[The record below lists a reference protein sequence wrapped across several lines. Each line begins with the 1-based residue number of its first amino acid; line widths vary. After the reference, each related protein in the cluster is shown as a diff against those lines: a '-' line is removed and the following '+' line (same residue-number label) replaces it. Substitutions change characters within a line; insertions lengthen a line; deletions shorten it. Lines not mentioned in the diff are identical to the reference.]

1 MPQYHCVENNTKLA
15 WICLLLLISLP
26 QPKTN
31 MKRLLLL
38 LILSAAGVVMSGSA
52 SAQCTFS
59 GVQFPLT
66 TFTPTSTT
74 FQVAS
79 ANIYAGEYSAYNVT
93 AGAVYEWS
101 LCTQD
106 GGNATYDS
114 QLSLFDASN
123 TAFSIDY
130 SDDFCGDD
138 AKITWTATFTGQVY
152 VQVNLYNCQVN
163 EVSTTLVYR
172 RASAPVAQGCP
183 FSGTQFPSTIF
194 TPTSTTFQVAAT
206 NIFAGEYSVYNV
218 TAGSTY
224 EWSTCVADGGNAS
237 YDSQLS
243 LFNAANTTTAIAFA
257 DNTCGDDAKIT
268 WTAPFSGQV
277 YLLVNQANCITN
289 STATTV
295 VYRRSSAAGGGPAN
309 DNCVGATILPV
320 GGNCAPVNAT
330 LQGATAGNPST
341 GCSGTNTDDVWFTFA
356 SISEETLYMDIVPT
370 GAGIDPVVE
379 VFIGSDCNSL
389 QSVGCFNAGVDGE
402 GEFITSAM
410 TGVPFGTTIWLRV
423 YDFQAAPASNPNF
436 TVCVFQTNEFDVDG
450 DDCETAIQVTTTDL
464 CTQPLTLN
472 LGDYNVSPA
481 TGNDCLQQYAS
492 DVWLQFSALSDSV
505 FYDAVP
511 QGANVDLIVEI
522 YQGTDCGTMEFV
534 GCADFTN
541 PGEPESVV
549 IGPLTSTDPFF
560 VRIADINQNADP
572 NLNFTF
578 CAYDQLEEEPIT
590 NDECAGA
597 ILLNTSANCT
607 PTAFSTLGATGSAP
621 ASSCSPGGSA
631 AEDVWFRFVATSTS
645 ATIRVGAVNGSDPV
659 IQYFSGTCTNLVSRG
674 CSDFFIEGVDENL
687 TATGLVVGQT
697 YYVRVYDYRGVN
709 ATSNDFTICVIA
721 NASSPNDNCNTAI
734 PLVTETPA
742 TYTYFNTA
750 LATQSSTGCTGNAN
764 DDVWFSFVAGENPA
778 GTTISVGGD
787 LDFSTVFQVYSGTC
801 GNLTSVQCVNNV
813 TTGTYDVETQ
823 AFTNLTPGQTYYIRV
838 YDFDAS
844 VTNSTFYV
852 YVLGTPAGCNLPA
865 PVATAQGNTI
875 ICGNGAV
882 NISVP
887 QQAGITYQW
896 RLDGVNIPGAT
907 SNIVSANQSGSYTVV
922 ITDAANC
929 TATSNVIDVLI
940 IPQPNPTITANGS
953 ATVCTGGSVT
963 LSTTSQPGITYQWFR
978 DSNPVAG
985 ATSASY
991 NATIAGSYTLV
1002 ATAAPGCLGTSNAIL
1017 VSVVGAPTAVIS
1029 AGGSTTICQGS
1040 NIVLSI
1046 ATEPGVNVQWR
1057 LNGVNIGGAT
1067 SNTFSANQAGTYTA
1081 VASVG
1086 ANCSTT
1092 SNSITIN
1099 VVPGPTASASAAGA
1113 TEFCQGGSVTLNAAA
1128 VTGATYQWQNSG
1140 IAIPGA
1146 TSQSYSATTSGNY
1159 SVVVSTSACSAT
1171 SNSIDVVVNPSP
1183 VATASANGPTTV
1195 CQGGSVSL
1203 SAAQVN
1209 GASYQWNNGANPV
1222 AGATSSTFSA
1232 TAAGNYTVT
1241 VTANGCSATSA
1252 AVSVTITPP
1261 PAATITASGSTTVCE
1276 GNTVTLNANTG
1287 ANLSYQW
1294 LLNGAPINGATAQS
1308 YTAAVAGS
1316 YTVTVSQGANCS
1328 ATSSAATV
1336 NILAAPQATVT
1347 ASGPL
1352 AICQGGS
1359 VNLNAAQVAGNT
1371 YQWQVNGANIA
1382 GATNA
1387 SYAANAAGSYAVVVT
1402 STNGCASTS
1411 TASVVTVNPLP
1422 NATITPNGPTTF
1434 CVGGNVLLQ
1443 GTSGNGLNY
1452 QWNNNGNAISGA
1464 VNSVLNVNQSGSYT
1478 VTVTDLNGCSAT
1490 SSALAVN
1497 VAGTAAQI
1505 SFTGNPAICDGN
1517 SVVLNANDVAGL
1529 SYQWSNNGAAI
1540 SGATAQTFVAS
1551 AGGNYTVT
1559 VTDQNNC
1566 ASTSSVV
1573 TVTVGQTP
1581 GIPTVSAGGPTTFCE
1596 GDNVALSTSPS
1607 AGITYQWLVDG
1618 NPIAGANQNTFSAE
1632 DAGAYSLQVTNTAGC
1647 QNASEPISVNV
1658 NSLPAVSLT
1667 LGQTVVCLNT
1677 DLTLSGGLPAG
1688 GTYSGANI
1696 SNGIFNAGSEGI
1708 FSVNYSFTD
1717 NNGCS
1722 ASASADVQA
1731 EDCAGIETA
1740 STEGFVLYP
1749 NPAQE
1754 SVVIES
1760 TTSAQVQGIS
1770 VFDLSGRA
1778 ISVEVQRTA
1787 QNRYMLNTAWLAAGT
1802 YQVVILTELR
1812 STVKNFVKVQ

>member
-1 MPQYHCVENNTKLA
+1 
-15 WICLLLLISLP
+15 
-26 QPKTN
+26 

-38 LILSAAGVVMSGSA
+38 LILSAASVVYTGSA

-59 GVQFPLT
+59 GVQFPFT
-66 TFTPTSTT
+66 TFTPNTTT

-79 ANIYAGEYSAYNVT
+79 TAIYAGEYSVYNVLP
-93 AGAVYEWS
+93 GVVYEWS
-101 LCTQD
+101 LCSTD

-114 QLSLFDASN
+114 QLTLFDASN
-123 TAFSIDY
+123 TSVELTS

-138 AKITWTATFTGQVY
+138 AKITWTSWVSGQVY
-152 VQVNLYNCQVN
+152 VQVNRWNCDTNQVL
-163 EVSTTLVYR
+163 TTLVYR
-172 RASAPVAQGCP
+172 RVTPLGNEPCV
-183 FSGTQFPSTIF
+183 FSGTQYPSTVF
-194 TPTSTTFQVAAT
+194 TPTSTTFQAAAA

-224 EWSTCVADGGNAS
+224 EWSTCTADGGNAT
-237 YDSQLS
+237 YDSQLT
-243 LFNAANTTTAIAFA
+243 LFNAANTSVALAYA

-268 WTAPFSGQV
+268 WTATFSGQV
-277 YLLVNQANCITN
+277 YVLVNQANCTTN
-289 STATTV
+289 STSTTV
-295 VYRRSSAAGGGPAN
+295 VYRRSSAAGGAPAN
-309 DNCVGATILPV
+309 DNCAGATIVPV
-320 GGNCAPVNAT
+320 GINCSPVNAT
-330 LQGATAGNPST
+330 LQGATAGTPVT
-341 GCSGTNTDDVWFTFA
+341 GCAGTNTDDVWFTFA
-356 SISEETLYMDIVPT
+356 SISEETLYIDVVPT
-370 GAGIDPVVE
+370 GTGLDPVVE
-379 VFIGSDCNSL
+379 VFIGNSCTAL
-389 QSVGCFNAGVDGE
+389 QSVGCFDAGADGQ
-402 GEFITSAM
+402 GEYITSAM

-423 YDFQAAPASNPNF
+423 YDWQSNAASNPNF
-436 TVCVFQTNEFDVDG
+436 TVCAFQTNEFDIDG
-450 DDCETAIQVTTTDL
+450 DDCEKAIQVTTTDL

-472 LGDYNVSPA
+472 LGDYTVSPS

-505 FYDAVP
+505 LYDAVP
-511 QGANVDLIVEI
+511 QGANMDLVVEI
-522 YQGTDCGTMEFV
+522 YQGLDCGNLNFV

-541 PGEPESVV
+541 PGQPESVV

-560 VRIADINQNADP
+560 VRIADLNLNADP

-578 CAYDQLEEEPIT
+578 CAYNQVEEQPIT
-590 NDECAGA
+590 NDECSGA
-597 ILLNTSANCT
+597 ILLNPGATCT
-607 PTAFSTLGATGSAP
+607 PTAFNTVGATGSAP
-621 ASSCSPGGSA
+621 TSSCSAGGSA
-631 AEDVWFRFVATSTS
+631 AQDVWFRFVATSTS

-659 IQYFSGTCTNLVSRG
+659 IQYFSGTCANLVSRG

-721 NASSPNDNCNTAI
+721 NTSSPNDNCNTAI

-750 LATQSSTGCTGNAN
+750 LATQSSTGCAGNAN
-764 DDVWFSFVAGENPA
+764 DDVWFSFVAGQNPV

-787 LDFSTVFQVYSGTC
+787 LDFSSVFQVYSGTC
-801 GNLTSVQCVNNV
+801 GNLTSIQCVNNV
-813 TTGTYDVETQ
+813 TTGAYDIETQ
-823 AFTNLTPGQTYYIRV
+823 TFTNLTPGQTYYIRV

-896 RLDGVNIPGAT
+896 RRDGVNIPGAT

-940 IPQPNPTITANGS
+940 TPQPNPTITSAGS

-963 LSTTSQPGITYQWFR
+963 LSTTSQTGVTYQWFR

-991 NATIAGSYTLV
+991 TALLPGSYTLV
-1002 ATAAPGCLGTSNAIL
+1002 ATSAPGCFGTSNAIV
-1017 VSVVGAPTAVIS
+1017 VSVVSAPSAVIS

-1099 VVPGPTASASAAGA
+1099 VVAGPTASASAAGA
-1113 TEFCQGGSVTLNAAA
+1113 TVFCQGGSVTLNAAA
-1128 VTGATYQWQNSG
+1128 VTGATYQWQSSG

-1146 TSQSYSATTSGNY
+1146 TGQSYSATASGNY
-1159 SVVVSTSACSAT
+1159 SVVVSTVACAAT

-1183 VATASANGPTTV
+1183 TAVATANGPTTV

-1203 SAAQVN
+1203 SAAQVT
-1209 GASYQWNNGANPV
+1209 GATYQWNNGGNPV
-1222 AGATSSTFSA
+1222 VGATSSTFSA
-1232 TAAGNYTVT
+1232 TATGNYTVT
-1241 VTANGCSATSA
+1241 VTSNGCSATSA
-1252 AVSVTITPP
+1252 AVAVTITPP
-1261 PAATITASGSTTVCE
+1261 PAATITASGSTTVCA

-1316 YTVTVSQGANCS
+1316 YTVTVSQGGNCS

-1359 VNLNAAQVAGNT
+1359 VNLTASQAAGNT

-1382 GATNA
+1382 GATNS

-1402 STNGCASTS
+1402 STNGCAATS

-1490 SSALAVN
+1490 STALSVN

-1505 SFTGNPAICDGN
+1505 TFTGNPAICDGN

-1529 SYQWSNNGAAI
+1529 SYQWNNNGAAI
-1540 SGATAQTFVAS
+1540 SGATAQSFVAS
-1551 AGGNYTVT
+1551 AGGNYSVT

-1566 ASTSSVV
+1566 SSTSSLV

-1632 DAGAYSLQVTNTAGC
+1632 NAGAYSLQVTNSAGC
-1647 QNASEPISVNV
+1647 QNASEPLAVSVNP
-1658 NSLPAVSLT
+1658 LPSVSLT

-1677 DLTLSGGLPAG
+1677 DFTLSGGLPTG
-1688 GTYSGANI
+1688 GSYSGTNV

-1708 FSVNYSFTD
+1708 FSISYSFTD

-1754 SVVIES
+1754 NVIIES
-1760 TTSAQVQGIS
+1760 TTSAQVEGIS

-1778 ISVEVQRTA
+1778 ISVDVQRTA
-1787 QNRYMLNTAWLAAGT
+1787 QNRYVLNTAWLAAGT
-1802 YQVVILTELR
+1802 YQVVILTEHR